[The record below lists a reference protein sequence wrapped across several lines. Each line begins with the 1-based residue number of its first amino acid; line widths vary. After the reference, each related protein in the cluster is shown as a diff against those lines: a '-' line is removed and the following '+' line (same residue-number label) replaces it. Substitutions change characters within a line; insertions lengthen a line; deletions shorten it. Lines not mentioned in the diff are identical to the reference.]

1 MNRNESGALGMVN
14 VQEHPMKVGSVQR
27 ILATTLRIIHS
38 GIGSINREPV
48 PSLHVFLEYP
58 PKRIREYT
66 GRFRSILSYSNTFY
80 KNIIQNGCPKGQSI
94 VTSLHLDFFI

>member
-1 MNRNESGALGMVN
+1 MNPVQWEWSI
-14 VQEHPMKVGSVQR
+14 VQEYPMKVGTVQR

-38 GIGSINREPV
+38 GIGLINREPV

-58 PKRIREYT
+58 LKRIRRYT

-80 KNIIQNGCPKGQSI
+80 KNIIQNGCPKGQ
-94 VTSLHLDFFI
+94 FFISIDIDFKL

>member
-1 MNRNESGALGMVN
+1 MNRNESGAVGMVN
-14 VQEHPMKVGSVQR
+14 VQEHSMKVGTVQR

-38 GIGSINREPV
+38 EIGSINREPV

-58 PKRIREYT
+58 PRRIREYT

-80 KNIIQNGCPKGQSI
+80 KNIIQNDCPKGQ
-94 VTSLHLDFFI
+94 FFISIDIYFKL